1 VITPTPNLRPN
12 LGRHAASTDEEIV
25 ALVLDG
31 QVELFEVIMRRHN
44 QRVFRAVR
52 AILKSDDDAEDVMQE
67 AYVSAFTHLSSFA
80 GRAQL
85 STWLVRI
92 AVNEAFARIRRHKKV
107 ADWNESEAEV
117 FDMPTQTRGPEETAS
132 DSELRGILESV
143 VDTLP
148 EGFRMVF
155 VLRAV
160 EQMSVSE
167 TAEILGIPEDT
178 VKTRLHRARGLLQ
191 ASLEGRIGGALPS
204 LFDFHLSRCDRVV
217 YGVLDRVRRAAI

>member
-1 VITPTPNLRPN
+1 V
-12 LGRHAASTDEEIV
+12 LGGEI
-25 ALVLDG
+25 
-31 QVELFEVIMRRHN
+31 ELFEVVMRRHN

-52 AILKSDDDAEDVMQE
+52 AILKSDDEAEDVMQE
-67 AYVSAFTHLSSFA
+67 AYVNAYAHLSSFA
-80 GRAQL
+80 GRAQF

-92 AVNEAFARIRRHKKV
+92 AVNEAFARIRRHKKL
-107 ADWNESEAEV
+107 ADWNDSEAEV
-117 FDMPTQTRGPEETAS
+117 LDMPTQTRGPEEIAS

-148 EGFRMVF
+148 EGFRTVF

-191 ASLEGRIGGALPS
+191 ASLEGRIGNTLPS

-217 YGVLDRVRRAAI
+217 RGVLDRVRRTAT

>member
-1 VITPTPNLRPN
+1 LDRYS
-12 LGRHAASTDEEIV
+12 ASPDEEIV
-25 ALVLDG
+25 AAVLG
-31 QVELFEVIMRRHN
+31 GEVELFEVIMRRHN

-52 AILKSDDDAEDVMQE
+52 AILKSDDEAEDVMQE
-67 AYVSAFTHLSSFA
+67 AYVSAFAHLSSFA

-92 AVNEAFARIRRHKKV
+92 AVNEAFARLRRHKKV
-107 ADWNESEAEV
+107 ADWSDSEAEV
-117 FDMPTQTRGPEETAS
+117 FDMPTQTRGPEENAS
-132 DSELRGILESV
+132 DSELREILESV

-148 EGFRMVF
+148 EGFRTVF

-160 EQMSVSE
+160 EQLSVGE
-167 TAEILGIPEDT
+167 TAEVLGIPEDT

-191 ASLEGRIGGALPS
+191 ASLAGRIGSALPS

-217 YGVLDRVRRAAI
+217 HGVLSRVRRATT